1 MIFITPLQ
9 AFSIRSIA
17 SRAGVFVACL
27 ICVACNQTSHQIT
40 SQATDQTKSQTASPE
55 GNQASSQLNRAAQT
69 KQPVKVS
76 ASLSDAAQS
85 FDASQP
91 RKKGDDFNS
100 PYAAVTPDGFG
111 AVTSVNPLAST
122 AGLEA
127 FKQGGNAIDA
137 AIAIALTLGVVDSH
151 NSGIGGGCFIVV
163 HRANGDVL
171 AIDAREMAPA
181 AAHENLFFSNGKH
194 VPQLSKT
201 GALAIGIPGS
211 LKAYEYLAKTMGKR
225 PFSAAFTHGIKHA
238 ENGFSVGKILA
249 ARIKRTAPKIAPFA
263 RTAAIFLND
272 DKTPREQGDWLVQKD
287 LAATYKNIAQHGA
300 DYFYKGAFAQQIE
313 QWMQKNNGIIT
324 AADFAQYTLKLRQPV
339 KSTYQ
344 GYTIYGFPPPSS
356 GGVHVAQILNILS
369 HFDLPKLTEAEQ
381 KHVMAEAMKLAFAD
395 RAHWMGDPDFTKV
408 PKGLISKEY
417 AATLAKKIT
426 LTRALKVDT
435 YGTPAKSTTDFFT
448 QLNKHTTHI
457 STADKAGNWVSITT
471 TLNTSFGSKVTIPNT
486 GVVMNN
492 QMDDFSGDVGKP
504 NAFGLVGAKANSVQ
518 AKKRPLSSMSPTI
531 ITLDNTPVL
540 TLGAAGGPTIINQV
554 VQNTVNYL
562 TLKQPLDKAIAAPR
576 IHHQWRPDRVVVEGA
591 VNEGV
596 VKALKEKG
604 HNIKSWNTF
613 GASQAIALEK
623 GEFVPVSEPRIQ

>member
-1 MIFITPLQ
+1 MMFITSSQVDTLK
-9 AFSIRSIA
+9 SIA
-17 SRAGVFVACL
+17 SRAGILFASL
-27 ICVACNQTSHQIT
+27 ICIACH
-40 SQATDQTKSQTASPE
+40 QTAQPLDAPDHSLASRQPTSVSP
-55 GNQASSQLNRAAQT
+55 
-69 KQPVKVS
+69 
-76 ASLSDAAQS
+76 SLSDAAQS
-85 FDASQP
+85 FDASQQA
-91 RKKGDDFNS
+91 KKGDDFSS
-100 PYAAVTPDGFG
+100 PYAAVTPNGFG
-111 AVTSVNPLAST
+111 AVASVNPLASK

-151 NSGIGGGCFIVV
+151 NSGIGGGCFIVI
-163 HRANGDVL
+163 HRANGEVL

-181 AAHENLFFSNGKH
+181 AAHEKLFFKDGQYQ
-194 VPQLSKT
+194 PRLSKT

-211 LKAYEYLAKTMGKR
+211 LKAYEYLASKMGKL
-225 PFSAAFTHGIKHA
+225 PFNAAFKHGIKHA
-238 ENGFSVGKILA
+238 EEGFAVGKILA

-263 RTAAIFLND
+263 PTAAIFLKD
-272 DKTPREQGDWLVQKD
+272 DLTPREQGDWLVQKD
-287 LAATYKNIAQHGA
+287 LAATYKNIAKHGA

-313 QWMQKNNGIIT
+313 TWMQANNGIIT
-324 AADFAQYTLKLRQPV
+324 AADFAQYAIKLRQPV
-339 KSTYQ
+339 TSSYQ
-344 GYTIYGFPPPSS
+344 GYTVYGFPPPSS
-356 GGVHVAQILNILS
+356 GGVHVAQVLNILS
-369 HFDLPKLTEAEQ
+369 HFDLTKLDEAEQ

-395 RAHWMGDPDFTKV
+395 RAHWMGDPDFSKV

-417 AATLAKKIT
+417 AAQLAKKIT
-426 LTRALKVDT
+426 FKQALTVDT

-457 STADKAGNWVSITT
+457 STADKAGNWVAITT

-531 ITLDNTPVL
+531 ITRNNQPVL

-554 VQNTVNYL
+554 VQNTVNYISL
-562 TLKQPLDKAIAAPR
+562 GQPLDKAIAAPR

-591 VNEGV
+591 VSDNV
-596 VKALKEKG
+596 VKILKEKG
-604 HNIKSWNTF
+604 HNIKRWNTF
-613 GASQAIALEK
+613 GASQAIALEE